1 MWWEGFKFLDVSP
14 LETLKKSTTL
24 SEQNTKTKSKIWV
37 ELNRSIK
44 LKLLKDLIE
53 KNKSNSNV

>member
-1 MWWEGFKFLDVSP
+1 MWWEGFKFLDVSS

-44 LKLLKDLIE
+44 LKLLKDLIG
-53 KNKSNSNV
+53 KNKSNLNV